1 MGYFKK
7 LFCWHHF
14 VFMIQIYGDATIPCE
29 WNRSISRCDK
39 CGKVKFLYER
49 MADK

>member
-7 LFCWHHF
+7 LFCRHNF
-14 VFMIQIYGDATIPCE
+14 VFVANIYGDATIPCE
-29 WNRSISRCDK
+29 LKRSVLRCDK
-39 CGKVKFLYER
+39 CGKAKFINEL